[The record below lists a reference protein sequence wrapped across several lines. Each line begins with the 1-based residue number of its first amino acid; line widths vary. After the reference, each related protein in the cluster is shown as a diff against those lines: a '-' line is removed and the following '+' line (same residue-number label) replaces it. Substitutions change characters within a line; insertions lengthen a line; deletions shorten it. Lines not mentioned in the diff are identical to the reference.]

1 MSVFDDNVRKVI
13 KYACT
18 VRDQDIR
25 KAILVKKK
33 KKKATYRGVDLFVK
47 FYAKA
52 YDGITEA
59 KHACVYLALLPA
71 LQKLFDKASA
81 AGKVNTIK
89 FVGTVK
95 PEFSVNYSAIQD
107 KIKRI

>member
-25 KAILVKKK
+25 KAILVKLVE
-33 KKKATYRGVDLFVK
+33 KKATYRGVDLFVK

-52 YDGITEA
+52 YDGIT
-59 KHACVYLALLPA
+59 
-71 LQKLFDKASA
+71 
-81 AGKVNTIK
+81 
-89 FVGTVK
+89 
-95 PEFSVNYSAIQD
+95 
-107 KIKRI
+107 